1 MTLLSLHHFKYK
13 LVIVNVKEI
22 KVFMACLFLVAEYFV
37 KLFYVIQLIKLSIFK
52 LSLPCRMKCQ
62 V

>member
-13 LVIVNVKEI
+13 LVIVNAREI
-22 KVFMACLFLVAEYFV
+22 KVFMACLFLVAEYFA